1 GVGTGGGGN
10 NARRRARGGAGPTAL
25 REPAHPPPRGPAC
38 PGGGNL
44 SDDRHSTFLE
54 DTPMRGLPV
63 IMALL
68 IGGIVAGASAE
79 QKQVAPGCEKVAA
92 AMDEAGGALS
102 ADEVA
107 KKTSRDVETVRGC
120 MDAWRASQKDAKG
133 GASGSTGQHAVSP
146 GCAKVV
152 SVLEQQ
158 PGLSAE
164 EIALKTMTN
173 VQTVRGCTDQYRAMK
188 GGAKP

>member
-1 GVGTGGGGN
+1 
-10 NARRRARGGAGPTAL
+10 
-25 REPAHPPPRGPAC
+25 
-38 PGGGNL
+38 
-44 SDDRHSTFLE
+44 
-54 DTPMRGLPV
+54 MRGLHV

-79 QKQVAPGCEKVAA
+79 QQQVAPGCEKVAA

-107 KKTSRDVETVRGC
+107 KKTSTDVETVRGC
-120 MDAWRASQKDAKG
+120 MDAWRASHKDAKG
-133 GASGSTGQHAVSP
+133 PSGSTGQQAVSP
-146 GCAKVV
+146 GCAKIV

-173 VQTVRGCTDQYRAMK
+173 VQTVRGCADQYRAMK